1 MELIDIIKTIPTLNF
16 TIKIV
21 SVGILGILYIFLCS
35 IYSELKLF
43 RNKDF
48 IFLGFSLPALGFV
61 ITTAIGTNIALSLG
75 MVGALSIIRFRTP
88 VRSPYEL
95 IIYFA
100 LLTMGITMTVNFR
113 YTFILFLVLVLF
125 KLIYHLMS
133 NKLSKYFIS
142 NKSQSGNIRCN
153 FTILIKK
160 NELSDFI
167 NKDDYMQLSCDSLN
181 DEEVEMNIS
190 KSFKNKD
197 EFERYLNN
205 NKTLIKNF
213 IVDES

>member
-1 MELIDIIKTIPTLNF
+1 MEFIDIIRISPTLNF
-16 TIKIV
+16 TVKII
-21 SVGILGILYIFLCS
+21 SVGILGNVYIFLCS

-48 IFLGFSLPALGFV
+48 IFLGFSLPALGFA

-100 LLTMGITMTVNFR
+100 LLTFGITMTVNFR
-113 YTFILFLVLVLF
+113 YTLILFLVLVIF

-133 NKLSKYFIS
+133 NKLSNYFFS
-142 NKSQSGNIRCN
+142 NKFPSGSTRCN
-153 FTILIKK
+153 FTLLIKK

-167 NKDDYMQLSCDSLN
+167 NKDNFMQLSCDSLN
-181 DEEVEMNIS
+181 DEDIEINIS

-197 EFERYLNN
+197 EFEKYLNN
-205 NKTLIKNF
+205 NKNLIKNF

>member
-1 MELIDIIKTIPTLNF
+1 MELIDIIKTIPTLTF

>member
-1 MELIDIIKTIPTLNF
+1 
-16 TIKIV
+16 
-21 SVGILGILYIFLCS
+21 
-35 IYSELKLF
+35 
-43 RNKDF
+43 
-48 IFLGFSLPALGFV
+48 
-61 ITTAIGTNIALSLG
+61 
-75 MVGALSIIRFRTP
+75 
-88 VRSPYEL
+88 
-95 IIYFA
+95 
-100 LLTMGITMTVNFR
+100 
-113 YTFILFLVLVLF
+113 
-125 KLIYHLMS
+125 MS

>member
-1 MELIDIIKTIPTLNF
+1 MEFIDIIRISPTLNF
-16 TIKIV
+16 TVKII
-21 SVGILGILYIFLCS
+21 SVGILGNVYIFLCS

-48 IFLGFSLPALGFV
+48 IFLGFSLPVLGFA

-100 LLTMGITMTVNFR
+100 LLTFGITMTVNFR
-113 YTFILFLVLVLF
+113 YTLILFLVLVIF

-133 NKLSKYFIS
+133 NKLSNYFFS
-142 NKSQSGNIRCN
+142 NKFPSGSTRCN
-153 FTILIKK
+153 FTLLIKK

-167 NKDDYMQLSCDSLN
+167 NKDNFMQLSCDSLN
-181 DEEVEMNIS
+181 DEDIEINIS

-197 EFERYLNN
+197 EFEKYLNN
-205 NKTLIKNF
+205 NKNLIKNF